1 MAERDSALNVEK
13 NKKGEK
19 NMKKNALTEQLSSW
33 LYDWVAENFGQ
44 SEADDPSY
52 DLDELASMLY
62 DHRYDIYHY
71 VERKFQEEDC
81 EAVAEEMGVELT
93 QAQKDVIVD
102 DFMESEQYE
111 SKPSYAWREIIQ
123 YELERKKEN

>member
-1 MAERDSALNVEK
+1 MR
-13 NKKGEK
+13 
-19 NMKKNALTEQLSSW
+19 NALTEQISSW

-62 DHRYDIYHY
+62 EHRFDIYHY

-81 EAVAEEMGVELT
+81 DSVAEEMGVELT

-102 DFMESEQYE
+102 DFMESEQYV
-111 SKPSYAWREIIQ
+111 SKPSYVWREIIK
-123 YELERKKEN
+123 YELERNKDERAKV